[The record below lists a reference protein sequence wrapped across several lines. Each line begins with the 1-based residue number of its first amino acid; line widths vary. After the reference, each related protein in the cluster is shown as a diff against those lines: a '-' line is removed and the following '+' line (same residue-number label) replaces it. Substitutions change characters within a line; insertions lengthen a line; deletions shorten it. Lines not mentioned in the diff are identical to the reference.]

1 MSRLN
6 LKRHPVLAV
15 LLLGFAS
22 SAFAQNAAP
31 PAGTWGGVLYS
42 TANVSTRVRVDVDF
56 DAKRASLHFDE
67 PFNCRVD
74 ASFLETDQQGSHYVF
89 KPSVNGGAFCQKLL
103 QGNLTAT
110 LPTVGSLSLSLYKS
124 SAAGAIEWSGSLTLD
139 TAAPAESH

>member
-1 MSRLN
+1 MFRLN

-42 TANVSTRVRVDVDF
+42 TANVSTRVRVDADF

-74 ASFLETDQQGSHYVF
+74 ASFRETDQQGSHYVF
-89 KPSVNGGAFCQKLL
+89 KPSVNGGAFCQKLYR
-103 QGNLTAT
+103 GKLTAT
-110 LPTVGSLSLSLYKS
+110 LPAAGSLSLSLYKS
-124 SAAGAIEWSGSLTLD
+124 LADSAVEWSGSLTPD
-139 TAAPAESH
+139 TVAPAEPH